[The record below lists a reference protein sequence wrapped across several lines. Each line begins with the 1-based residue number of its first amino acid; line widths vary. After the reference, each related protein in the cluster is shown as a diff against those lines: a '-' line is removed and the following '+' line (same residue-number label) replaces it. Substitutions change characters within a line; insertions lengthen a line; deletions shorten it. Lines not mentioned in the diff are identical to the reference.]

1 MTYTPSLVSNIKAQG
16 ILVSL
21 MQQAVVTTYI
31 KLIPRLKAHELIS
44 ILTSSRLKTTMKD
57 SYLMAENSSVHVE
70 YIIEIVSNI
79 KTFIVCPIHRVDA
92 LLSDIGTCAFKRGIS
107 RKYIY
112 SPWETR

>member
-31 KLIPRLKAHELIS
+31 KLIPRLKKAHELIS

-79 KTFIVCPIHRVDA
+79 KTFIVCVIHIGLVRLYPI
-92 LLSDIGTCAFKRGIS
+92 
-107 RKYIY
+107 
-112 SPWETR
+112 